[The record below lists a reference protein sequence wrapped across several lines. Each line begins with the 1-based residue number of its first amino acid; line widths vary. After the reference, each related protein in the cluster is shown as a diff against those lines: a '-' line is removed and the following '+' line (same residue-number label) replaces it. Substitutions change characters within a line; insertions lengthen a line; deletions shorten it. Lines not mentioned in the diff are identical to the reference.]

1 MFKKNKGKKKVI
13 INEHSTVNIISLI
26 FLKVNRK
33 KKKIE
38 IKIKL
43 KKT

>member
-1 MFKKNKGKKKVI
+1 MFKKNKGKKNVI

-33 KKKIE
+33 KKIE

>member
-33 KKKIE
+33 KKIE